1 MFSYI
6 ENLYNYPNLVRFP
19 FQQIL
24 IIANYVYVRVRV
36 HVHDLV
42 MCRWGEKG
50 GSLIF
55 PRKWMLPSLEATRQQ
70 LVQQLNLFK
79 EKDTDLVRVNEEPDR
94 LEVTLDTAQYRPDE
108 LEINVEEGK
117 LVIAGSHKEKKGG
130 GGGQRAVSQLKR
142 RYVQLHNCTNNVQV
156 EDV

>member
-1 MFSYI
+1 M
-6 ENLYNYPNLVRFP
+6 
-19 FQQIL
+19 
-24 IIANYVYVRVRV
+24 
-36 HVHDLV
+36 
-42 MCRWGEKG
+42 
-50 GSLIF
+50 F
-55 PRKWMLPSLEATRQQ
+55 PRRWMLPSLRSDD
-70 LVQQLNLFK
+70 LFR
-79 EKDTDLVRVNEEPDR
+79 EMDLFRERDSEVIRVREDNDK